1 MSKKQDIREMTP
13 VLSAEQYFDKYARNG
28 IAKGMD
34 RILVKNQLIDAF
46 RKEIFGLITMRA
58 KKQFDDIPPD
68 DDPEAL
74 RIARNVIKDTMN
86 KWKKLVAMFEMY
98 RETSGLL
105 TVDDLKVDA
114 EAKEEPDIPEDAV
127 VTEEDETGEPI
138 IANGGVY

>member
-1 MSKKQDIREMTP
+1 MSKKQDIREIAP

-34 RILVKNQLIDAF
+34 RILVKSQLIDAF

-58 KKQFDDIPPD
+58 KKQFDDVPPA

-86 KWKKLVAMFEMY
+86 KWRKLVGMFEMY
-98 RETSGLL
+98 KETSGLL
-105 TVDDLKVDA
+105 TMDDLKVEA
-114 EAKEEPDIPEDAV
+114 EVKNDPDIPEDAV
-127 VTEEDETGEPI
+127 ISQEDEAGQVAVE
-138 IANGGVY
+138 